1 MQEPA
6 APGLAA
12 FDSLRAEDEPWL
24 AACYVPPADFDLI
37 AGARSVLVFGPP
49 GSGKTALFQAL
60 QRHLCSAQR
69 LVVEWQPPRLDEDAP
84 QALTATALFHCILS
98 KIAQALLAHLTACPD
113 RLMAAPS
120 RQTISW
126 FIYHYLDEQVSPE
139 QERLLGDRLPHHWL
153 ENRNEAHLINELVKA
168 LREVEIYTTVVLV
181 NLGEPFDPEPD
192 LGSLE
197 AFFSTLT
204 LFENRGLVY
213 KVIAP
218 LSLKTPL
225 AWTGSVD
232 RRRVDTYTLRWS
244 EKELT
249 EMAVRRIALAAGTE
263 VKNLSEVCDDPA
275 LGLWLERTGGD
286 SPRGWLESLRPVAV
300 QYLRLRRA
308 ITSAEWL
315 DICKDSAP
323 PLVFDADDPRVVF
336 TGWRRIDDLPEVPL
350 ALLRY
355 LYDHRDRACSR
366 NELYHRA
373 YLPARY
379 PEGVEKRKEALSKE
393 ASSDYR
399 SLLETAI
406 SRLRDRIE
414 PNPNSPTYIVTC
426 SGQGYKLEHG
436 W

>member
-6 APGLAA
+6 ALGLAA

-24 AACYVPPADFDLI
+24 AACYVPPPDFDLI

-60 QRHLCSAQR
+60 QRHLSSAQR
-69 LVVEWQPPRLDEDAP
+69 LVVDWQPPRLDEDAP
-84 QALTATALFHCILS
+84 QALTATALFHHILS
-98 KIAQALLAHLTACPD
+98 RIAQALLAHLAACPD

-126 FIYHYLDEQVSPE
+126 FIYRYLGEEVPPE

-153 ENRNEAHLINELVKA
+153 ENRHEAHLINELVKA
-168 LREVEIYTTVVLV
+168 LREVNIFATIVLA
-181 NLGEPFDPEPD
+181 NLGEPFDPQPD

-204 LFENRGLVY
+204 LFENRALVY

-249 EMAVRRIALAAGTE
+249 AMVVRRLALAAGTE
-263 VKNLSEVCDDPA
+263 INALSEVCEDPA
-275 LGLWLERTGGD
+275 LGLWLERTGSD
-286 SPRGWLESLRPVAV
+286 SPRGWLESFRTVAV
-300 QYLRLRRA
+300 QYLRLGRPIA
-308 ITSAEWL
+308 SAEWL
-315 DICKDSAP
+315 DICKKSAP
-323 PLVFDADDPRVVF
+323 PLVFEAGDPTVVF
-336 TGWRRIDDLPEVPL
+336 TGWRRIDDLPDVSL

-355 LYDHRDRACSR
+355 LYDHRDRDCSR
-366 NELYHRA
+366 DELYHRA

-379 PEGVEKRKEALSKE
+379 PEGAEKRKALSKD
-393 ASSDYR
+393 APKDYR
-399 SLLETAI
+399 SLLDTAI

-414 PNPNSPTYIVTC
+414 PNPNSPIYIVTRK
-426 SGQGYKLEHG
+426 QGYKLEHA